1 MKRRS
6 FPSDAIIVMLV
17 LMALATGWSIEEFLA
32 SLTDVSDA
40 TVTAYRK
47 DLAAFIEWSTRA
59 EVTSPVGVDRKLL
72 RRYLAF
78 LNTRKY
84 ARRTIARRASSLRR
98 YFGWCMKR
106 DQIVADPTSRL
117 SAPSPDGRLPEL
129 VQGSDLD
136 LLLDPP
142 SLNGDARH
150 DALIARDQAVLELLY
165 GCGLRVSELC
175 NLKPAGVDSA
185 AHMIRVWGKG
195 DKERVIPLHP
205 RGLDAIAQWRA
216 VWVQLATDESPGVG
230 EALFLNNRGRKL
242 GPRDVRR
249 ILDRRSVNPTHPH
262 ALRHTFATHLLDN
275 GADLRV
281 VQELLGHSSLQT
293 TQVYTHV
300 SKERLL
306 QVHERTHPRA

>member
-1 MKRRS
+1 
-6 FPSDAIIVMLV
+6 MLV